1 MKRMGGMNQ
10 GRFPMKPQKK
20 VFRYQN
26 PPGFFPF
33 VMKAFEFYN
42 PTLNQ
47 LVVMNHK
54 EDRISKAVNQLYS
67 PSSYMCTNCG
77 MRFYHHSALKDH
89 LDYHFQQNVLVTER
103 RSGPLTRKYFST
115 YMNWISDSSIDIIN
129 KNSEEMTREQ
139 QELENSIPFSTT
151 DGNCFICDEKFK
163 SILKDDDEW
172 YFINCK
178 KVKINKLN
186 VKVHVSPCSKMLEDH
201 ASHLNETK
209 PSKEGNIPIKSES

>member
-1 MKRMGGMNQ
+1 MNQ

-77 MRFYHHSALKDH
+77 MRFYHPAKCTSDREKKWATHKKILFH
-89 LDYHFQQNVLVTER
+89 IYELDFR
-103 RSGPLTRKYFST
+103 F
-115 YMNWISDSSIDIIN
+115 
-129 KNSEEMTREQ
+129 
-139 QELENSIPFSTT
+139 
-151 DGNCFICDEKFK
+151 
-163 SILKDDDEW
+163 
-172 YFINCK
+172 
-178 KVKINKLN
+178 
-186 VKVHVSPCSKMLEDH
+186 
-201 ASHLNETK
+201 
-209 PSKEGNIPIKSES
+209 